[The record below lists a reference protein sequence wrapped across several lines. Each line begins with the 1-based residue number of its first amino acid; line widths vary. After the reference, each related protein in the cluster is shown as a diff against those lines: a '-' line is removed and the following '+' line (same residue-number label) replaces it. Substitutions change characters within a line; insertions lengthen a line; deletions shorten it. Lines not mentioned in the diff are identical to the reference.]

1 MVAKKMAGPA
11 RGAALKAGTLKDV
24 AVLAGVS
31 VSTVSRALTGK
42 GLISEPTEQRI
53 RQAAEAVNYRPNTL
67 ARGLK
72 TQRSRLIG
80 LMVHNLVG
88 TSHRLLA
95 EIAQQRLSDAGYQ
108 VILCVTAD
116 DAEQEARFLATMENY
131 RAEGLI
137 VIPTGRNGPRL
148 AKFAQAGVPVI
159 AVIRRQEDEALET
172 ILHANEEGAYAGTG
186 YLLGLGHRDI
196 GFIVGRA
203 DTTSGRERYT
213 GHVRALTEAGLRAD
227 PTRIHFGA
235 YRPETGFR
243 ACEAMLGNGR
253 RPTAI
258 FVANHEASMGAM
270 RYIREQG
277 IAVPEELS
285 LLCYEDTPWFAW
297 NKPAITVVD
306 SGPQRIAE
314 LAVERLL
321 HRLEGEPPAGEHRV
335 DAALVIRESC
345 AAAA

>member
-1 MVAKKMAGPA
+1 MARKTGAPA
-11 RGAALKAGTLKDV
+11 HIAATRAGTLKDV
-24 AVLAGVS
+24 ALLAGVS
-31 VSTVSRALTGK
+31 ISTVSRALTGK
-42 GLISEPTEQRI
+42 GLISEQTEKRI
-53 RQAAEAVNYRPNTL
+53 RQAAEAANYRPNTL

-95 EIAQQRLSDAGYQ
+95 EVAQQRLGAAGFQ
-108 VILCVTAD
+108 VILCVTGD
-116 DAEQEARFLATMENY
+116 DAEQEARFLTTMENY

-137 VIPTGRNGPRL
+137 VIPTGRNGPQL

-159 AVIRRQEDEALET
+159 AVIRRQEEQALET
-172 ILHANEEGAYAGTG
+172 ILHANEEGAQAGTR
-186 YLLGLGHRDI
+186 YLLDLGHRDI

-203 DTTSGRERYT
+203 DTTSGRERYV
-213 GHVRALTEAGLRAD
+213 GHVRALTEAGLRPD
-227 PTRIHFGA
+227 PSRIHFGA

-243 ACEAMLGNGR
+243 ACEAMLANGR

-270 RYIREQG
+270 RFIRERA
-277 IAVPEELS
+277 IDVPEDLS

-321 HRLEGEPPAGEHRV
+321 MRLDGVPTQLEHRV

-345 AAAA
+345 AAPA